1 VTVPPADLGEQPRPT
16 LTGAILDDDNAVTI
30 MLHCATPEMALAYQ
44 RWLLTRG
51 AIAAIHEEFG
61 LWNDSGRPAR

>member
-1 VTVPPADLGEQPRPT
+1 VTADLGGQPRPA
-16 LTGAILDDDNAVTI
+16 LTGAVLDDDNAVTVT
-30 MLHCATPEMALAYQ
+30 LRCATPEMAAAYQ

-61 LWNDSGRPAR
+61 LWVDSGRPGR